1 MGPGVHFNG
10 AAPGPLFRSLPT
22 ECTRIAIVELLT
34 SSGTLIQ
41 HNQVENSLH
50 TEAVSIQAK
59 RCSGCVWAGYGCHSC
74 FDCRSDS
81 SRNSVLSIRSI
92 QTFRTNAFL
101 DLSCDSDRMLDLL
114 SSVLKNSQSSW
125 DYQVPRRAPLLWH
138 QCDGCGGRDASRVLP
153 SLCKEVARE
162 GRSVRNPHVKLQLAQ
177 GR

>member
-1 MGPGVHFNG
+1 MLQHSSGILALRVCIQTLRFASALRALWRFLFFISDMTGLSFPPNSTVGPGVHFNG

-92 QTFRTNAFL
+92 
-101 DLSCDSDRMLDLL
+101 
-114 SSVLKNSQSSW
+114 
-125 DYQVPRRAPLLWH
+125 
-138 QCDGCGGRDASRVLP
+138 P
-153 SLCKEVARE
+153 SKAI
-162 GRSVRNPHVKLQLAQ
+162 LADTQ
-177 GR
+177 DKCIS

>member
-101 DLSCDSDRMLDLL
+101 DTVCYLSIYLDLSCDSE
-114 SSVLKNSQSSW
+114 
-125 DYQVPRRAPLLWH
+125 
-138 QCDGCGGRDASRVLP
+138 RVLT
-153 SLCKEVARE
+153 SYLLCSRI
-162 GRSVRNPHVKLQLAQ
+162 RNRLGILEFAPALPTLESTVQRLSFQI
-177 GR
+177 

>member
-101 DLSCDSDRMLDLL
+101 DTVFYLSIYLDLSCDSERVLDLL

-125 DYQVPRRAPLLWH
+125 DSMTRRSTASRLLLRIQVWRRYARPRRLLLL
-138 QCDGCGGRDASRVLP
+138 RFR
-153 SLCKEVARE
+153 R
-162 GRSVRNPHVKLQLAQ
+162 
-177 GR
+177 